1 MFSWRMSSMMIL
13 TLVQATPS
21 DFASARRTILFS
33 SRPDTSPSPP
43 NAVCFTAGLCD
54 CGNQQCSNFS
64 KLNPDFVYGQILSGS
79 EVMSGLPALGHVPPE
94 LVKIDRTAP
103 EFDATLRAVSVDPG
117 LGSGTFGDKGYAN
130 PGRGGIGN
138 FDIFEVGSTITL
150 STVGT
155 FFDSSGFWEV
165 GNGGAKYQPWWS
177 RPEDSNGLTIAQSQ
191 DQVSQTCFGVK
202 QILQC
207 EFTAGTR
214 MMVGIGNWRAT
225 NSAPAM
231 TPGGGLGVCDATEA
245 GGVAYSNPQ
254 KVVTPSVFQY
264 LVPLGLAKADQFPK
278 LCVDAAGR
286 PLPDS
291 NCATAEAAV
300 EAARDSPVHAK
311 NCFVCPV
318 NESNV
323 SASFDDLSRRL
334 VSNECRISPFYP
346 NDRNLLG
353 GSLGDPVDGGE
364 LRTTTIPRGPQE
376 TARYTNGFFH
386 PPTAIGV

>member
-1 MFSWRMSSMMIL
+1 MMTL

-64 KLNPDFVYGQILSGS
+64 KLSPDFVYGQILSGS
-79 EVMSGLPALGHVPPE
+79 EVMSGLPALGHVPE

-155 FFDSSGFWEV
+155 FFDSSGSWEV
-165 GNGGAKYQPWWS
+165 GHGGAKYQPWWS
-177 RPEDSNGLTIAQSQ
+177 RPEDSNGLTIAQSH
-191 DQVSQTCFGVK
+191 DQVSQVCWPTP
-202 QILQC
+202 QALQC
-207 EFTAGTR
+207 EFTAGSL

-225 NSAPAM
+225 GERELAM
-231 TPGGGLGVCDATEA
+231 TSDGNLGSCDATTA

-254 KVVTPSVFQY
+254 KVVTPGVLQY

-278 LCVDAAGR
+278 LCRDADG

-318 NESNV
+318 NIANV

-353 GSLGDPVDGGE
+353 DPVDGGE
-364 LRTTTIPRGPQE
+364 LRTTIIPRGPQE
-376 TARYTNGFFH
+376 TARYANGILDGIFN
-386 PPTAIGV
+386 